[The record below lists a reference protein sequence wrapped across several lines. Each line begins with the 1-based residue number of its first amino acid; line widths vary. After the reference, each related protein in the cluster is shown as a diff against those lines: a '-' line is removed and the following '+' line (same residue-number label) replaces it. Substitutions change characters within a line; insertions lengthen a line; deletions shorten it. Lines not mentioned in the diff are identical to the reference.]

1 MNIEGLIQIFVS
13 LRKYI
18 VTGVRPVTILGPISY
33 YYVLILQ
40 PKQTK
45 PSNSPVDLE
54 HASTNDKS
62 EKKDQDD
69 HTDFSTTSTDT
80 DLNVIILT

>member
-1 MNIEGLIQIFVS
+1 
-13 LRKYI
+13 
-18 VTGVRPVTILGPISY
+18 VRPVTILGPISY

-62 EKKDQDD
+62 VKNDQDD

-80 DLNVIILT
+80 DLNVIILA